1 MTFEPVHEHMN
12 ISPSCSK
19 YYSFTRFFRP
29 LKMWTKIYTLSE
41 GSFWEHI
48 GSHFFLDLFC
58 LVILFDSFY
67 HWDFSRTHNFLR
79 LAAQVL
85 LLFLCRTFLGVFY
98 QPTMKGRGKIL
109 CVSCMARSR
118 SKYMCPFHLHII
130 RWFVSSDLEWWLGGW
145 SFLGLKTYGLMD
157 QPPGFGSRPRILQ
170 EKSGFS

>member
-1 MTFEPVHEHMN
+1 MW
-12 ISPSCSK
+12 PSH
-19 YYSFTRFFRP
+19 
-29 LKMWTKIYTLSE
+29 TLSE

-58 LVILFDSFY
+58 LVILFDPFY
-67 HWDFSRTHNFLR
+67 LWDLSWKTYRLGIIFQETQ

-85 LLFLCRTFLGVFY
+85 LFLCHTFLGVFY
-98 QPTMKGRGKIL
+98 QPTTKGRGKIL

-145 SFLGLKTYGLMD
+145 SFLGLKTYGLYGLMD
-157 QPPGFGSRPRILQ
+157 QPPGFGPRPRILQ